1 MLKICGTLQQIK
13 LCNMKNLLYLAAI
26 AATAVGLTSCSS
38 NEDLNDAVKDSGV
51 PFKVTASAPTR
62 ATDLNTSNFT
72 NFQLYAFEGSSTTPW
87 IDGKLFTKGGSWA
100 PDNGTYNWPI
110 GNTPSN
116 LYAVSENSTTM
127 SSAFV
132 DDIKASKSF
141 TYTVPLN
148 IANQKDLLIA
158 STTSSST
165 AATVSL
171 PFSHALAS
179 ATLKISLDPSV
190 TNYKS
195 EDGGRLFVKIKSIT
209 IHNIEVSG
217 IYSFTNSSWTLN
229 GTRGNYTMD
238 LSASP
243 IIIDTDNNTTA
254 SLSDATVNVSGS
266 MMFVPQT
273 ITCWNIFAHNGDN
286 VSTEPDNESFIS
298 FEAQAVEYNINDVIS
313 CCDAAET
320 KGDCTSDANYYYIG
334 TTKIA
339 TKEGKILD
347 WTNSIFSKSDQD
359 YSPFTVQYE
368 TYSHEQQ
375 KLLLGNVNELAAAGY
390 GTLYKP
396 IRGAYNSTNKTY
408 SNLVLDATKAHV
420 FNVNIANAVRKEDGD
435 GAFGSPVHV
444 QN

>member
-1 MLKICGTLQQIK
+1 
-13 LCNMKNLLYLAAI
+13 MKNLLYIAAI
-26 AATAVGLTSCSS
+26 AATAVGFTSCSS

-51 PFKVTASAPTR
+51 PFKVTASAPTTR
-62 ATDLNTSNFT
+62 ATDLTSSNFT
-72 NFQLYAFEGSSTTPW
+72 NFQLYAFEGTDEW
-87 IDGKLFTKGGSWA
+87 ITGKQFTKSTSWSPA
-100 PDNGTYNWPI
+100 SGTYKWPTAA
-110 GNTPSN
+110 TPSN
-116 LYAVSENSTTM
+116 FYGVSENAASM

-132 DDIKASKSF
+132 DDIANSKSF
-141 TYTVPLN
+141 TYTVPTT
-148 IANQKDLLIA
+148 IADQKDLLVA
-158 STTSSST
+158 STTGKSNDT
-165 AATVSL
+165 QVSL
-171 PFSHALAS
+171 PFNHALAS
-179 ATLKISLDPSV
+179 ATLKITLDPSV

-195 EDGGRLFVKIKSIT
+195 EDGGRLFIKIKSIT

-229 GTRGNYTMD
+229 GTHGNYIID

-243 IIIDTDNNTTA
+243 IVIDTDNNTSA

-273 ITCWNIFAHNGDN
+273 ITCWNIFAHNGDD
-286 VSTEPDNESFIS
+286 VSTEPDNKSFIS

-313 CCDAAET
+313 CCDAAVT
-320 KGDCTSDANYYYIG
+320 KGDCTSDANYYYVG
-334 TTKIA
+334 ATKIA

-359 YSPFTVQYE
+359 YIPFTVQYE

-375 KLLLGNVNELAAAGY
+375 KLLLGNVNELATAGY

-396 IRGAYNSTNKTY
+396 IRGAYNSTDKTY